1 MKCVGSRWS
10 PLCPRDKIEG
20 GSSNALFYTAKIER
34 AIISRD
40 QNKQKEDKKK
50 NIENKQDKSL
60 VTLIP
65 F

>member
-1 MKCVGSRWS
+1 MGSRWS
-10 PLCPRDKIEG
+10 PLSHRDKIEG
-20 GSSNALFYTAKIER
+20 GSSNALFYTAKVER

-50 NIENKQDKSL
+50 NTENKQGKSL
-60 VTLIP
+60 VMLIP